1 MVQSLRSIAVAI
13 LVGCSFCWVSAGNLN
28 DMSGDFGP
36 SRDTAKETVDSIL
49 KRANINS
56 APVEIYMLYEKKGCT
71 LLIGCNNSFLPLG
84 ASFSAVAA
92 NVLMKNLDS
101 IVRFMFPIRFCRSG
115 YPDVFSDSLYARKLL
130 GRIEMDSIPTIDETP
145 MIDEKYFVY
154 KAPEN
159 EFRDEKPERPKTIP
173 AGFHNPTI
181 LIGSEDRKNVNEAM
195 SKVEKGLCYGSIA
208 AMILSGGNVPILCEQ
223 HGTH

>member
-13 LVGCSFCWVSAGNLN
+13 LVGCSFCVAQKSIAQKQSEWFSEFATAGF
-28 DMSGDFGP
+28 DMSECLSEFA
-36 SRDTAKETVDSIL
+36 TADCDIIIGSTFNTSFSPEEYDVYSGAFPADSL
-49 KRANINS
+49 N
-56 APVEIYMLYEKKGCT
+56 AP
-71 LLIGCNNSFLPLG
+71 LLIGTVKKETS
-84 ASFSAVAA
+84 
-92 NVLMKNLDS
+92 
-101 IVRFMFPIRFCRSG
+101 
-115 YPDVFSDSLYARKLL
+115 
-130 GRIEMDSIPTIDETP
+130 PT
-145 MIDEKYFVY
+145 IDEKYFVY